1 MPKLNQILAI
11 ERNVKNKRED
21 EFTQI
26 HQSLA
31 KTDLLFGLSRTYQPL
46 KDDGERF
53 PSENKVVQIKA
64 DEALKKLKLG
74 LAELFDV
81 TAQKDITNCV
91 AKADVV
97 VDGTVLLTSVPATHL
112 LYVEKKLVDLITFIK
127 KLPMLPQ
134 DEKWSRNDALGLWE
148 TAPIET
154 VKTKKIEGYTVIV
167 PPTVQHPAQTAK
179 TVEDVTVGSW
189 KTVKYS
195 GAMTADQIS
204 SLLER
209 AEKLQ
214 KAVKFAREEANQT
227 PVGNVQT
234 TGAAVMGYVFG

>member
-46 KDDGERF
+46 ADDGEKF
-53 PSENKVVQIKA
+53 PPENKVVQAKA
-64 DEALKKLKLG
+64 DDMLKKLKTG

-81 TAQKDITNCV
+81 TAQKDSTNCV

-97 VDGTVLLTSVPATHL
+97 VDGKVLLTGVPATHL
-112 LYVEKKLVDLITFIK
+112 LYIEKKLVDLITFIK
-127 KLPMLPQ
+127 KLPTLPQ
-134 DEKWSRNDALGLWE
+134 DERWSRDDVLGLWK
-148 TAPIET
+148 TDPIET
-154 VKTKKIEGYTVIV
+154 VKTKKIEEVYAV
-167 PPTVQHPAQTAK
+167 PGTLTKEHPAQLAK
-179 TVEDVTVGSW
+179 KVEDVMVGKW
-189 KTVKYS
+189 TTVKYS
-195 GAMTADQIS
+195 GALTTDQTA

-227 PVGNVQT
+227 PAVGAA
-234 TGAAVMGYVFG
+234 TGAAVMGYIFG